1 MKTVE
6 ELKAQITAAL
16 QSETSEQKLARA
28 LTILEGPEL
37 PMLTDQEEA
46 ALARGMADWEAGRSL
61 THEQVLERLKTRRGR
76 NAGQRH
82 AS

>member
-61 THEQVLERLKTRRGR
+61 THEQVLERLKTRRER